1 MNSKSTTHRSTSWC
15 RHVTVL
21 LVTVGLVCLLASTAV
36 AQDVAVATATATVL
50 GTISVSAT
58 ANLDFGQVLQGVETA
73 TANNTANA
81 AVFDISGETDKGIN
95 LVLILP
101 EYLTK
106 TDGSSRMDIIFSAT
120 DASVDTTGASSP
132 TTMAAGKGWQNTNP
146 YSLPA
151 GAIIGS
157 GGTSIYLGG
166 SVRPSANQPAGT
178 YEGDIV
184 LTVAYNGS

>member
-1 MNSKSTTHRSTSWC
+1 MNSNATRYRPMDRCWKITN
-15 RHVTVL
+15 L
-21 LVTVGLVCLLASTAV
+21 LMAMALVCSCAGVVT

-73 TANNTANA
+73 TANNSASA
-81 AVFDISGETDKGIN
+81 AIFDITGEADKGIN

-101 EYLTK
+101 EYLSK
-106 TDGSSRMDIIFSAT
+106 TDGSSRMDIIFGAT

-132 TTMAAGKGWQNTNP
+132 TTMAGGKGWQNTNP

-157 GGTSIYLGG
+157 AGTSIYLGG
-166 SVRPSANQPAGT
+166 AVRPSANQPAGT

>member
-1 MNSKSTTHRSTSWC
+1 MNSYATKHLSVIAFSGTMRLLMA
-15 RHVTVL
+15 VL
-21 LVTVGLVCLLASTAV
+21 MVCLLFGSAV

-58 ANLDFGQVLQGVETA
+58 ANLDFGQVLQGVETS
-73 TANNTANA
+73 TANNSADA
-81 AVFDISGETDKGIN
+81 AIFDISGEADKGMN

-106 TDGSSRMDIIFSAT
+106 TDGSSRMDIIFRAT

-132 TTMAAGKGWQNTNP
+132 TTMAGSKGWQNTNP
-146 YSLPA
+146 FSLPA

-157 GGTSIYLGG
+157 SGTSIYLGG
-166 SVRPSANQPAGT
+166 TVRPSANQPAGT
-178 YEGDIV
+178 YEGDVV